1 MKNNKNEIQKTN
13 DKKYYLDLLKNS
25 TNIIGTALI
34 GPLWEIKS
42 LITSFYGKVKDSLY
56 NSYLTGIGYKF
67 SEDNLSEKD
76 IEKLSKKL
84 EDKKFHL
91 FTTIILDSMLFSKSH
106 KVNLILGI
114 ITAKYL
120 QQDILDY
127 EDLTLV
133 SALKD
138 LYDTDLD
145 EFINLYSKESER
157 WHKEGQNIIFL
168 DEYTNEQDIIL
179 SKLLNHNLFGKDKAG
194 NRVYDG
200 NYPLVYV
207 KSSVSDR
214 LYNYI
219 ISLNHIQ

>member
-1 MKNNKNEIQKTN
+1 MNNNKNEIQKTN

-25 TNIIGTALI
+25 VNVIGATLI

-42 LITSFYGKVKDSLY
+42 LITNFYGKVKESLY
-56 NSYLTGIGYKF
+56 NAYLTGIGYKF
-67 SEDNLSEKD
+67 SEDKLNEKD

-84 EDKKFHL
+84 ENKNFHL

-114 ITAKYL
+114 ITAKYM

-127 EDLTLV
+127 EDLTLIY
-133 SALKD
+133 ALKD
-138 LYDTDLD
+138 LYDKDLE
-145 EFINLYSKESER
+145 EFINFYSKESER
-157 WHKEGQNIIFL
+157 FHEEGQNIIFL
-168 DEYTNEQDIIL
+168 DEYSNEQDIIL
-179 SKLLNHNLFGKDKAG
+179 SKLINHNIFAKDKAG
-194 NRVYDG
+194 NRLYDD

-219 ISLNHIQ
+219 ISINLI